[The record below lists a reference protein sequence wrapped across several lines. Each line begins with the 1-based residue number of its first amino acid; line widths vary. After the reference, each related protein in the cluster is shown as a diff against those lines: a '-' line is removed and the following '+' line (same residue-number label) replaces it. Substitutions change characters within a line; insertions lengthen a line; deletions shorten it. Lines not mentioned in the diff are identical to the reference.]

1 MLIDTLA
8 DTLVDTLVAALIL
21 LGAAFTLIG
30 SIGLASLPD
39 FFCRLH
45 GPTKSTTLG
54 VGGMLA
60 ASALYF
66 AAQGPTP
73 HPTELLVALF
83 LFMTTP
89 VSAHLLAKAALRLHL
104 RSLAPVPARFRH
116 EQTDGR
122 DSAPAH
128 RSSSRVS

>member
-1 MLIDTLA
+1 MFIE
-8 DTLVDTLVAALIL
+8 TLVAALIL

-54 VGGMLA
+54 VGGMLG

-66 AAQGPTP
+66 STQGAAT

-89 VSAHLLAKAALRLHL
+89 VSAHLLAKAALRLRL
-104 RSLAPVPARFRH
+104 RSLAPVPARFQHQEASDR
-116 EQTDGR
+116 
-122 DSAPAH
+122 
-128 RSSSRVS
+128 

>member
-1 MLIDTLA
+1 MLIDILI
-8 DTLVDTLVAALIL
+8 AALIL
-21 LGAAFTLIG
+21 LGASFALIG

-66 AAQGPTP
+66 AAQGLTASPK
-73 HPTELLVALF
+73 ELLVALF

-89 VSAHLLAKAALRLHL
+89 VSAHLLAKAALHLRL
-104 RSLAPVPARFRH
+104 RSLAAVPERFRR
-116 EQTDGR
+116 EINAD
-122 DSAPAH
+122 D
-128 RSSSRVS
+128 

>member
-1 MLIDTLA
+1 MMLIDT
-8 DTLVDTLVAALIL
+8 VVALLIL

-66 AAQGPTP
+66 AAEGSATT
-73 HPTELLVALF
+73 PTELLVALF

-89 VSAHLLAKAALRLHL
+89 VSAHLLAKAALHLQL
-104 RSLAPVPARFRH
+104 RSLAPVPARFRQGPNN
-116 EQTDGR
+116 EV
-122 DSAPAH
+122 DSA
-128 RSSSRVS
+128 RNDD

>member
-1 MLIDTLA
+1 MMLIDTLVA
-8 DTLVDTLVAALIL
+8 LLVL
-21 LGAAFTLIG
+21 LGAVFTLIG

-66 AAQGPTP
+66 AAQGATP
-73 HPTELLVALF
+73 RPAELLVALF
-83 LFMTTP
+83 LFLTTP
-89 VSAHLLAKAALRLHL
+89 VSAQLLAKAALHLHL
-104 RSLAPVPARFRH
+104 RTLAPVPGRFRPP
-116 EQTDGR
+116 
-122 DSAPAH
+122 DSQGA
-128 RSSSRVS
+128 SS

>member
-1 MLIDTLA
+1 MLTDTI
-8 DTLVDTLVAALIL
+8 VSILIL
-21 LGAAFTLIG
+21 LGASFTLIG

-60 ASALYF
+60 ASTLYF
-66 AAQGPTP
+66 AAKDPWMQ
-73 HPTELLVALF
+73 PTELLIALF

-89 VSAHLLAKAALRLHL
+89 VSAHLLARAALR
-104 RSLAPVPARFRH
+104 RRMYSLAAVPARFQVDATT
-116 EQTDGR
+116 ETGS
-122 DSAPAH
+122 SAEET
-128 RSSSRVS
+128 RSRL

>member
-1 MLIDTLA
+1 MMLLETI
-8 DTLVDTLVAALIL
+8 VALLIL

-66 AAQGPTP
+66 AAQGPTT

-89 VSAHLLAKAALRLHL
+89 VSAHLLAKAALRLRL
-104 RSLAPVPARFRH
+104 RSLATVPARFRH
-116 EQTDGR
+116 ETADGD
-122 DSAPAH
+122 DSTSAH
-128 RSSSRVS
+128 GANATRPP

>member
-1 MLIDTLA
+1 MFIEI
-8 DTLVDTLVAALIL
+8 LVAALIL

-30 SIGLASLPD
+30 SIGLAALPD

-54 VGGMLA
+54 VGGMLG

-66 AAQGPTP
+66 SAQDPAT

-83 LFMTTP
+83 LFMTAP
-89 VSAHLLAKAALRLHL
+89 VSAHLLAKAALRLRL
-104 RSLAPVPARFRH
+104 RSLAPVPARFR
-116 EQTDGR
+116 Q
-122 DSAPAH
+122 DSTAPSA
-128 RSSSRVS
+128 SSVG

>member
-1 MLIDTLA
+1 MMLIETI
-8 DTLVDTLVAALIL
+8 VALLIL
-21 LGAAFTLIG
+21 LGATFTLIG

-66 AAQGPTP
+66 AAQGSTT

-89 VSAHLLAKAALRLHL
+89 VSAHLLAKAALRLRL

-116 EQTDGR
+116 ERTDGR

-128 RSSSRVS
+128 RSSGRAS

>member
-1 MLIDTLA
+1 MLIDL
-8 DTLVDTLVAALIL
+8 LVAALIL

-45 GPTKSTTLG
+45 SPTKSTTLG

-66 AAQGPTP
+66 AAQGATNQ
-73 HPTELLVALF
+73 PTELLVALF

-89 VSAHLLAKAALRLHL
+89 VSAHLLAKAALRLRL
-104 RSLAPVPARFRH
+104 RTLAPVPPRFRPEVAGDEH
-116 EQTDGR
+116 AAE
-122 DSAPAH
+122 
-128 RSSSRVS
+128 